1 MNDSRSTILSKYD
14 MKGCSIRNRL
24 AVAPMTRVTATAVGV
39 PTAAMRDYYVRFAQ
53 GGFGL
58 VITEGLYT
66 DKAFAQGY
74 RNQPGIAD
82 DEQAH
87 AWAGITA
94 AVHGHGARA
103 FAQLMHA
110 GALSQDNPFRSHT
123 AGPSAVQPAGEQ
135 MGFYYGA
142 GKYPVP
148 VQMTEQDIAEAI
160 DGFVQSA
167 IRAVRV
173 AGFDGIEI
181 HGANGYL
188 LDQFLTAHTNLRDDR
203 WGGDVHGRVRLL
215 VEVLRAVKAAVGE
228 EVPVGIRISQGKVN
242 DFTAKWAGREA
253 DAEVIFGALAG
264 AGADFIHVT
273 EFEAWKSAFEG
284 GSDSLVALARRHAPG
299 VAIIANG
306 SLHSI
311 ERTAEALE
319 LGADIV
325 ALGRGALANPDM
337 PALFEQGAT
346 PREFDGAIL
355 GPIAD
360 IKDSELAFRAAAAK

>member
-1 MNDSRSTILSKYD
+1 MNDSRTAILSKHD
-14 MKGCSIRNRL
+14 MKGFSTRNRL
-24 AVAPMTRVTATAVGV
+24 AVAPMTRVTATADGV
-39 PTAAMRDYYVRFAQ
+39 PTAAMRDYYIRFAE

-82 DEQAH
+82 DEQAR

-94 AVHGHGARA
+94 AIHDHGALA

-135 MGFYYGA
+135 MGFYYGE

-167 IRAVRV
+167 LRAVRV

-215 VEVLRAVKAAVGE
+215 VEVLRAVRAAVGD

-242 DFTAKWAGREA
+242 DFTAKWPGREA

-273 EFEAWKSAFEG
+273 EFEAWKPAFEG
-284 GSDSLVALARRHAPG
+284 GKDSLVALARRHAPG
-299 VAIIANG
+299 VTIIANG

-311 ERTAEALE
+311 ERSAEALA

-337 PALFEQGAT
+337 PALFEKGAA

-360 IKDSELAFRAAAAK
+360 IKDSELAFRAAAAE

>member
-1 MNDSRSTILSKYD
+1 MTDFRSAILSRHD
-14 MKGCSIRNRL
+14 MKGLAFRNRL
-24 AVAPMTRVTATAVGV
+24 AVAPMTRVTATAEGV
-39 PTAAMRDYYVRFAQ
+39 PTAAMRDYYIRFAR

-66 DKAFAQGY
+66 DKAYSQGY

-82 DEQAH
+82 DEQAR

-94 AVHGHGARA
+94 EIHAGGALA

-110 GALSQDNPFRSHT
+110 GALSQGNPFRSHT

-135 MGFYYGA
+135 MGFYHGE
-142 GKYPVP
+142 GRYPTP
-148 VQMTEQDIAEAI
+148 VQMSEQDIAEAI

-167 IRAVRV
+167 LRAVRLG
-173 AGFDGIEI
+173 GFDGVEI

-188 LDQFLTAHTNLRDDR
+188 LDQFLTAHTNLRDDA
-203 WGGDVHGRVRLL
+203 WGGDVQGRVRLL
-215 VEVLRAVKAAVGE
+215 VEVLRAVKAALGA

-242 DFTAKWAGREA
+242 DFKAKWPGGER
-253 DAEVIFGALAG
+253 DAAVIFGALAA

-273 EFEAWKSAFEG
+273 EFEAWKPAFEG
-284 GSDSLVALARRHAPG
+284 GSDTLIALARRHAPN
-299 VAIIANG
+299 VTIIANG

-311 ERTAEALE
+311 ERSAEALE

-325 ALGRGALANPDM
+325 TLGRGALANPDM
-337 PALFEQGAT
+337 PKLFEKGIA

-355 GPIAD
+355 GPIAN
-360 IKDSELAFRAAAAK
+360 IKNSELAFQAAA